1 MMSPREGLSFN
12 VLVSDIGLPGMD
24 GYELMQHI
32 RKDLKVPA
40 TRLAAVAVTAFG
52 RNEDR
57 QRAFDAGFQSHLT
70 KPYEVAHLVAALRRL
85 EGDVADSARVS
96 ANPHN

>member
-1 MMSPREGLSFN
+1 MSPREGLSFN

-40 TRLAAVAVTAFG
+40 TRL
-52 RNEDR
+52 
-57 QRAFDAGFQSHLT
+57 
-70 KPYEVAHLVAALRRL
+70 PRL
-85 EGDVADSARVS
+85 
-96 ANPHN
+96 P